1 MKITKQ
7 QLKIIIKEEL
17 DNVMNEMAPIE
28 ESPVRQGVKI
38 LNQKIPSS
46 VLKNP
51 KVAKEL
57 SALQGKSQEEIAA
70 MLSGGL
76 EEADGG
82 MMAAQAQARKSALDS
97 GETMDPKTKAEK
109 AKEIIV
115 GSGLPV
121 AGAILGGALV
131 AMAGA
136 AVGASMTP
144 MALATFAVASL
155 GGWAV
160 GKAEDDFEKERSRYA
175 GVDPR
180 DTVLE
185 NRRRRK

>member
-7 QLKIIIKEEL
+7 QLKVIIKEEL
-17 DNVMNEMAPIE
+17 EAVMRES
-28 ESPVRQGVKI
+28 ESPEEQGVKI
-38 LNQKIPSS
+38 LDQEIPSN
-46 VLKNP
+46 VLANP

-97 GETMDPKTKAEK
+97 GETMDPKTKAQK

-115 GSGLPV
+115 GSGIPV
-121 AGAILGGALV
+121 AGAIVAGALS
-131 AMAGA
+131 AMALTA
-136 AVGASMTP
+136 LGASMTP
-144 MALATFAVASL
+144 QMLAVWALTSL
-155 GGWAV
+155 MGWV
-160 GKAEDDFEKERSRYA
+160 KGKEIDTQDAMRNQYA

-180 DTVLE
+180 DSVLE
-185 NRRRRK
+185 TRRRRRR